1 MNSPAGV
8 SSTRAVDQSR
18 RRGISRRIVTATRA
32 LPLEHAHQA
41 FDLDT
46 VALLLGMMIVV
57 ANLRL
62 SGLFALANAWAIRKA
77 RRPITL
83 RLSG

>member
-1 MNSPAGV
+1 
-8 SSTRAVDQSR
+8 
-18 RRGISRRIVTATRA
+18 
-32 LPLEHAHQA
+32 
-41 FDLDT
+41 
-46 VALLLGMMIVV
+46 MMIVV